1 MDKLDLNR
9 TAALLTVI
17 VMIAIAALSG
27 YRLVIGPSGLTFE
40 RAASTS
46 VEAADSIANGRI
58 DGAQ

>member
-9 TAALLTVI
+9 GAVLLTVI

-27 YRLVIGPSGLTFE
+27 YRLVIGPSGLIFE

-46 VEAADSIANGRI
+46 VEAADSMTSKRI
-58 DGAQ
+58 DGTQ